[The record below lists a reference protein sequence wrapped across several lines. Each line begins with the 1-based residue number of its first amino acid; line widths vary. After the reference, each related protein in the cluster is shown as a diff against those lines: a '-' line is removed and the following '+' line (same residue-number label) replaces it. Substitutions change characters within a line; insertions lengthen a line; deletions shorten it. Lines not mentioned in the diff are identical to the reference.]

1 MIPDPKDPLNEYCIY
16 LKLSYKGVNDKGR
29 LSPMSVFRL
38 TAIWYGRDRHGIH
51 SLMKSLFKELSD
63 KNTGY
68 RTAVESIIK
77 QIIISC
83 VRNYPVKE
91 SDSDSPGVKSGDNLY
106 LTIEEAFLYE
116 YGTITLTSLAGRLNL
131 STRQTQ
137 RLLKEHYGMSFQSKR
152 TEAKMSAAALML
164 RSPDVSITCIAD
176 ELGYSS
182 VEHFSS
188 AFKRYYNI
196 SAGEYRKSFIYCHQ
210 FGYHV

>member
-1 MIPDPKDPLNEYCIY
+1 MVPDPEDPLCEYCIY
-16 LKLSYKGVNDKGR
+16 LKLSDKGVNDKRR
-29 LSPMSVFRL
+29 LSPMSAFRL
-38 TAIWYGRDRHGIH
+38 TTVWYGRDRHGIH
-51 SLMKSLFKELSD
+51 LLMKSLFKELSD

-83 VRNYPVKE
+83 VRNYPVQE
-91 SDSDSPGVKSGDNLY
+91 SGADAPGVKSGDNLY

-116 YGTITLTSLAGRLNL
+116 YGTITLTTLAGRLNL

-137 RLLKEHYGMSFQSKR
+137 RLLKEHYGMSFQSKK

-164 RSPDVSITCIAD
+164 RSPDVSITRIAD

-196 SAGEYRKSFIYCHQ
+196 SAGEYRKSFIYCH
-210 FGYHV
+210 